1 MLLARQLTSSA
12 ITSRA
17 VDFHVTASSDKE
29 PKAGSKSREA
39 RPPQT
44 KIKNQPKREDRT
56 AAPSPLLPKSAVT
69 SPPPPFYARPVDAN
83 SPVPVGEGLAEAR
96 ALVELLNVHSYTEMG
111 HATPDGQ
118 RRLAELEARL
128 QRALA
133 VPVLTAQTDPRRGTH
148 GREAAVAFARAFRL
162 SALYPDTVGA
172 GDDVIATL
180 AVPTFSAVR
189 PPPTD
194 PARHAA
200 ALLDL
205 CRRTGLDAVDRASI
219 EAEAAGAARKL
230 SRRQALVGL
239 LRARLRPDPGH
250 VPTSADAHRFFSF
263 LFPDHPLQLG
273 EVEVVATQSCVYFC
287 ILSQEQFVQT
297 ASFLARAEPARA
309 RTADY
314 LKRLRQFNF
323 YNFAHFPAFTSF
335 EAREMDPADLD
346 ELGRATDLARAEL
359 VALLN
364 TVVFI
369 EERDNLE
376 KYLVHDSWGHYWQ
389 ADLTGLGTLYH
400 RMASLHLPLSP
411 SDAVRLDDDKLL
423 SFLDLVYLRRDGSL
437 VFDEALAR
445 RYAVAWTQER
455 FQALLAPIV
464 AELAADMIE
473 YRARA
478 QCRAAGLELP
488 SSSVFAHHP
497 AKLDFAWADLSFFV
511 KALKRVNT
519 LYEKDGTQRDSF
531 MERARLLF
539 QLKYRRNYPAVA
551 SPEALD
557 TEMGKVL
564 ARLLAIFHE
573 VQEADLGMSLENLNA
588 FSRVFLNLLRVA
600 ITLNAIVHEQLEG
613 ARPHIAPYFQTL
625 VMFIV
630 KYFEHDP
637 SQGFW
642 TLDETLAA
650 HAVPLMEA
658 LASADQFAQ
667 DHPLPAV

>member
-1 MLLARQLTSSA
+1 MLPARQLTSSA
-12 ITSRA
+12 TTSRA
-17 VDFHVTASSDKE
+17 ADFYVAASSDKE

-39 RPPQT
+39 RPPET
-44 KIKNQPKREDRT
+44 KIKNQLKREDRT
-56 AAPSPLLPKSAVT
+56 ADPFPLLSKSAVT
-69 SPPPPFYARPVDAN
+69 SPPGPSYAQRVDAN
-83 SPVPVGEGLAEAR
+83 SPDPVGDGLAEAR
-96 ALVELLNVHSYTEMG
+96 ALVEILNVHSYTEMG
-111 HATPDGQ
+111 HASPDGQ
-118 RRLAELEARL
+118 RRLAELEAQL

-133 VPVLTAQTDPRRGTH
+133 IPPLVPQTDIRRGAH
-148 GREAAVAFARAFRL
+148 GREATFAFARAFRL

-189 PPPTD
+189 PPRTD
-194 PARHAA
+194 PARHATT
-200 ALLDL
+200 LLEL
-205 CRRTGLDAVDRASI
+205 CRRTGLDEADRASI

-239 LRARLRPDPGH
+239 LRARLRPDPGY
-250 VPTSADAHRFFSF
+250 VPTSADAHRFFGF
-263 LFPDHPLQLG
+263 LFPDHPLRPG
-273 EVEVVATQSCVYFC
+273 EVEVVATGSCVYFC

-297 ASFLARAEPARA
+297 ESFLARDAAA
-309 RTADY
+309 CAQTADY

-346 ELGRATDLARAEL
+346 RLGSAMDLERAEL

-389 ADLTGLGTLYH
+389 ADLTGLGTLYG

-411 SDAVRLDDDKLL
+411 SDSVRLDDKLM

-437 VFDEALAR
+437 LFDEALAR
-445 RYAVAWTQER
+445 RYAAAWTHER
-455 FQALLAPIV
+455 FQALLAPVV

-573 VQEADLGMSLENLNA
+573 VQEADLGTSLENLNS

-600 ITLNAIVHEQLEG
+600 ATLNAIVHEQLEG
-613 ARPHIAPYFQTL
+613 ARPHLAPYFQTL
-625 VMFIV
+625 VMFVV
-630 KYFEHDP
+630 KYFERDP

-658 LASADQFAQ
+658 LASADKFAQ
-667 DHPLPAV
+667 DGLLPAA